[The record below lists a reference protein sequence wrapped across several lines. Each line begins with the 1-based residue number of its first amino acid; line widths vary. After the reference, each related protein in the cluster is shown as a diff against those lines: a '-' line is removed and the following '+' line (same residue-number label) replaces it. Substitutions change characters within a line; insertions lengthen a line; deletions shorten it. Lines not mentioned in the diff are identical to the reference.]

1 MKQAI
6 FIIAVGVF
14 FSSCS
19 KKNTVPNKDEL
30 LTEEKTTIPSLNKT
44 QNGYKFQE
52 FDVLAEW
59 GDNTSAYGNNNLGTI
74 VGNYVTRNGEVHGFI
89 FDNGQF
95 TDVFLPEA
103 DKDSR
108 GGLYDIN
115 DEAMSVGSFNYP
127 KRVDH
132 DQVGHSFK
140 RSSDG
145 ITTVLP
151 DAAPGAL
158 LTEANG
164 INNSGTTVG
173 FYHDANSARH
183 GFILNNGVYTTYDK
197 PGAVRTLLTGI
208 NNQGKIVGFYRGI
221 DLVAHGFTLFNGITE
236 DINFPGSIET
246 KLHGINKTGQIVGEY
261 LDEAGVTH
269 GFLFENGKYTKL
281 DFPGSF
287 DTALLGIN
295 DDGMI
300 VGSYNGFSRGLIAMP
315 N

>member
-6 FIIAVGVF
+6 FVIALGVF

-19 KKNTVPNKDEL
+19 KKNIVPDKDEL
-30 LTEEKTTIPSLNKT
+30 LTGEKATISSLNKS
-44 QNGYKFQE
+44 QNGYRFQE
-52 FDVLAEW
+52 FDVPTEW
-59 GDNTSAYGNNNLGTI
+59 GDNTSAYGNNNSGKI
-74 VGNYVTRNGEVHGFI
+74 VGNYVTRNGELHGFI
-89 FDNGQF
+89 FENGQF

-103 DKDSR
+103 DRASR
-108 GGLYDIN
+108 GYLNDIN
-115 DEAMSVGSFNYP
+115 DEAISIGGFNYP

-132 DQVGHSFK
+132 DQVVHAFK

-145 ITTVLP
+145 VITVLP

-158 LTEANG
+158 LTEAAG
-164 INNSGTTVG
+164 INNSGIIVG
-173 FYHDANSARH
+173 FYHDAISARH
-183 GFILNNGVYTTYDK
+183 GFILSNGIYTTYDK
-197 PGAVRTLLTGI
+197 PGAARTLLTGI
-208 NNQGKIVGFYRGI
+208 NDQGKIVGFYRGI

-236 DINFPGSIET
+236 DVNYPGSSET
-246 KLHGINKTGQIVGEY
+246 KLHGINKNGQIVGEY
-261 LDEAGVTH
+261 LDDVGVTH
-269 GFLFENGKYTKL
+269 GFLFEKGKYTKL

-300 VGSYNGFSRGLIAMP
+300 VGSYNGFSRGLIGIP